1 MSLLIICCHYSSF
14 FTCSFRAKPT
24 LPSIFVTKTNRA
36 SSKAKE
42 KLLKYNRDIICLP
55 KSYGQSTTIAIPKS
69 RAELG
74 KNGLIGKIA
83 LDSSMSEDEIF
94 NEIRS
99 VFRGPMNHN
108 NNFAFKVLQT
118 MGGSNKSLTIPAV
131 SHSFKW
137 TASTIVPKS
146 NKVPIYIL
154 AREPLVKVS
163 TQ

>member
-1 MSLLIICCHYSSF
+1 MGC
-14 FTCSFRAKPT
+14 
-24 LPSIFVTKTNRA
+24 
-36 SSKAKE
+36 
-42 KLLKYNRDIICLP
+42 

-69 RAELG
+69 CAELG

-94 NEIRS
+94 HEIRS
-99 VFRGPMNHN
+99 VFCGPMNHN

-131 SHSFKW
+131 SHSFEW

-146 NKVPIYIL
+146 NKVSIYIL